1 MGIVLENVR
10 VSFINFLEAKENLNG
25 ELSYGC
31 CVLIPK
37 DDEDNLAR
45 VNQAIEKA
53 ITKGKSSL
61 WGGKK
66 PKFRYEPL
74 RDGDKELETGDREG
88 KEYEDHFFF
97 NCSMKAKMGRP
108 GLVDENCKPVMDQN
122 KFYSGCYVH
131 IEVNAYPYK
140 NSGNSGVGW
149 GLQNVMF
156 AEDGDRLDGRRSA
169 DEAFANLAPQ
179 TPDEQVDADTDNF

>member
-10 VSFINFLEAKENLNG
+10 VSYISFMEPKENLNG
-25 ELSYGC
+25 ELAYGC
-31 CVLIPK
+31 CVLISK
-37 DDEDNLAR
+37 EDKDNLAR
-45 VNQAIEKA
+45 VEQAIDKA
-53 ITKGKSSL
+53 ITKGMSSL

-74 RDGDKELETGDREG
+74 RDGDAEIASGDREG
-88 KEYEDHFFF
+88 KEYAGHMFF
-97 NCSMKAKMGRP
+97 NCAMKAKMGKP

-131 IEVNAYPYK
+131 IEVNPFPYK

-156 AEDGDRLDGRRSA
+156 AEDGDRLDGRR
-169 DEAFANLAPQ
+169 DPTDAFANLAPQ
-179 TPDEQVDADTDNF
+179 NPEEQADADNF